1 MDPYRC
7 RRSGRGWGCVGEMFD
22 SGQVCAIH
30 VMGKAS
36 ARPERIAAGPR
47 RLLAGGGD
55 LSHPGGAHQVA
66 TSVARA
72 AARRVAGPGL
82 LPRVPGAALCRAIG
96 LWQSL
101 RSGCRPTYY
110 GKVDVLKKK
119 HFPIIAVSFLA
130 AFYCRLGSK

>member
-36 ARPERIAAGPR
+36 GRPERIAAGPR
-47 RLLAGGGD
+47 RLLEGGGTWAT
-55 LSHPGGAHQVA
+55 LGEAHQVA

-82 LPRVPGAALCRAIG
+82 LPRVPGAALRRAIG

-110 GKVDVLKKK
+110 GKVDVLKKN
-119 HFPIIAVSFLA
+119 IFLLLLCL
-130 AFYCRLGSK
+130 FLGCFLL